1 MLVGCTPTS
10 SLLQLSG
17 QRQLISRIEGAVRAS
32 GLTPNLGM
40 KVISLQT
47 GETLYDLNSHHLF
60 TPASTNKL
68 YTAAAALKI
77 LTPQYRFTTRVWID
91 SAWIGRPQVPRL
103 ILQGGGDPDLSLQD
117 LEELATAVARMITR
131 VDTLVVDNFLFDSV
145 RQGVGWMWDEGSHW
159 YAAQIDALSLN
170 DNCVDITITPA
181 ETGAPPRV
189 EVVPAT
195 RYVQIHNTALTVAD
209 SNVISTTVVTDTAAD
224 SKVVSTTVAGATAAD
239 SNSADIVTTYAAGD
253 KAPAIKVTAV
263 DTARAKAPAAYTAVS
278 SAPAVDT
285 DGAYAPTF
293 QELKVERR
301 WWEHSN
307 RIDVTGHLLAG
318 GKSRTFYTN
327 VENPATFTGVVFAE
341 MLSRRGVTV
350 VNPLLV
356 DSLENTPH
364 LLASHTSRP
373 LSAVTLNFLKS
384 SDNLT
389 AELLVKAIGRH
400 QTGQQGSWENGL
412 RAIRTFLKADLGI
425 DTSGMKMVDGAGVS
439 RYNLTSPS
447 QLVQALAY
455 VYHDYT
461 LNAEF
466 MAALPTGGWD
476 GTLRNRLS
484 QQRLQRNI
492 RAKTGTLEGVSC
504 LAGYAYTRTKEP
516 LAFAIM
522 MSGYVEA
529 AEPYRAL
536 QDEICYI
543 LVNYSR

>member
-1 MLVGCTPTS
+1 MNKRLQLALLGGILLLAGCTPTS

-17 QRQLISRIEGAVRAS
+17 HRQLISRIEGAVRAS

-40 KVISLQT
+40 KVVSLQT

-117 LEELATAVARMITR
+117 LEELATAVARVITR

-145 RQGVGWMWDEGSHW
+145 RQGVGWMWDEGSHR
-159 YAAQIDALSLN
+159 YAAQIDALTLN

-195 RYVQIHNTALTVAD
+195 RYVQIHNTAVTVAD
-209 SNVISTTVVTDTAAD
+209 SNL
-224 SKVVSTTVAGATAAD
+224 
-239 SNSADIVTTYAAGD
+239 ADIIATYAAGD
-253 KAPAIKVTAV
+253 KATAAKAAPV
-263 DTARAKAPAAYTAVS
+263 DTAGAKAPAVYAAGS
-278 SAPAVDT
+278 SAPA
-285 DGAYAPTF
+285 AKAANF

-327 VENPATFTGVVFAE
+327 VENPALFTGVVFSE
-341 MLSRRGVTV
+341 MLSRRGVAV
-350 VNPLLV
+350 GNPVLV

-364 LLASHTSRP
+364 LLASHTSRS
-373 LSAVTLNFLKS
+373 LSTVTLNFLKT

-400 QTGQQGSWENGL
+400 QTGRQGNWENGL
-412 RAIRTFLKADLGI
+412 TVIRTFLKADLGI
-425 DTSGMKMVDGAGVS
+425 DTSGMKMVDGSGVS

-455 VYHDYT
+455 VNQDYT

-476 GTLRNRLS
+476 GTLRNRLP

-504 LAGYAYTRTKEP
+504 LAGYAYNRAKEP

-522 MSGYVEA
+522 MNGYVDK

-543 LVNYSR
+543 LVK